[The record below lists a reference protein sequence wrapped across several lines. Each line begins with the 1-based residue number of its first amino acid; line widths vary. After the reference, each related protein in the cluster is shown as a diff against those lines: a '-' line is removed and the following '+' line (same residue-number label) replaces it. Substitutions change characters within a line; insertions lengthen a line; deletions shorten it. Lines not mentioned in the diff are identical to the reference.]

1 MPSKEHDD
9 SSIISLRLPDG
20 LLARL
25 DRYLDWMESRQGEKS
40 SRNHALRHALT
51 QWLDA
56 QEAHAGLT
64 HPDVLRR
71 HFQTA
76 YTNLRQGQDAV
87 AIHQLRRQRNWPV
100 ERFDAVV
107 EQLRAAFHVVLH
119 VAEASGLT
127 AEEQRDSYSVH
138 GQVYGHLTWHPARAH
153 PGVITVGGET
163 GGRP

>member
-87 AIHQLRRQRNWPV
+87 RLPDPRLERRAGRVPRRPPRGRGQWPHRGGTARQL
-100 ERFDAVV
+100 
-107 EQLRAAFHVVLH
+107 
-119 VAEASGLT
+119 
-127 AEEQRDSYSVH
+127 
-138 GQVYGHLTWHPARAH
+138 
-153 PGVITVGGET
+153 
-163 GGRP
+163 